1 MKLLKK
7 LVVVLT
13 SFSLGIKM
21 LASKVYAIAIEDI
34 PIQCDYG
41 VQLEPEPTIATN
53 IVSTIIIPIILLIGL
68 IVFLVKSTGSILKKV
83 IVSVGVVVAYIIF
96 RIIMNLI

>member
-1 MKLLKK
+1 
-7 LVVVLT
+7 
-13 SFSLGIKM
+13 M

-68 IVFLVKSTGSILKKV
+68 IVF
-83 IVSVGVVVAYIIF
+83 
-96 RIIMNLI
+96 

>member
-7 LVVVLT
+7 IGLIFT
-13 SFSLGIKM
+13 SFVLSIKG
-21 LASKVYAIAIEDI
+21 LVTKAYATMIFDQM

-41 VQLEPEPTIATN
+41 VMLEPEPSITTN

-68 IVFLVKSTGSILKKV
+68 VVFLAKSTSSVVKKV
-83 IVSVGVVVAYIIF
+83 IVSISVIIAYIIF
-96 RIIMNLI
+96 RIIMK